1 MVVFS
6 EKPSLS
12 DRKTYFIWDK
22 PTLSNY
28 CDNGLPYT
36 PWLSVRLNVFRHVNS
51 PGGGGGAHKHFFDR
65 DARPRTN
72 FN

>member
-28 CDNGLPYT
+28 CDNGLPYA
-36 PWLSVRLNVFRHVNS
+36 
-51 PGGGGGAHKHFFDR
+51 PGGERVMLHTLVHPFEMHSSFPK
-65 DARPRTN
+65 
-72 FN
+72 

>member
-1 MVVFS
+1 MAVFS

-36 PWLSVRLNVFRHVNS
+36 YIIFEKKNES
-51 PGGGGGAHKHFFDR
+51 HKALQIFIMFVK
-65 DARPRTN
+65 PL
-72 FN
+72 

>member
-28 CDNGLPYT
+28 CDNGLPYYVMYFSRI
-36 PWLSVRLNVFRHVNS
+36 SVKKLDISV
-51 PGGGGGAHKHFFDR
+51 GALLMNTVIKF
-65 DARPRTN
+65 
-72 FN
+72 